1 MCGNE
6 IQDTVERELKQW
18 ECKRKNHKI
27 EVIKS
32 SFYVH
37 DSLLL
42 LIFIYNRGWKTFSV
56 KG

>member
-18 ECKRKNHKI
+18 ECKRKNPKM

-32 SFYVH
+32 SFYH
-37 DSLLL
+37 PDSLMLSS
-42 LIFIYNRGWKTFSV
+42 FIYRGWKTFSV

>member
-18 ECKRKNHKI
+18 ECKRKNPKM

-32 SFYVH
+32 SFYH
-37 DSLLL
+37 PDSLMLSS
-42 LIFIYNRGWKTFSV
+42 FIYNRGWKTFSV